1 MTDSIA
7 AALGIY
13 AASFAIAIV
22 SGAFPL
28 VNAEIYLVGVV
39 VATPMDW
46 SHAIV
51 LGVIVGCGQ
60 MVSQSMI
67 FKAAHGVVAIGG
79 RRRRDFEARLER
91 ARARVERWG
100 NKRFAVLCSSA
111 TLGLPPF
118 LLVAAAA
125 GVLEIRFRAF
135 VAIGLVGR
143 SVRFATIGVI
153 AALAN

>member
-1 MTDSIA
+1 MVDSVS

-39 VATPMDW
+39 VATPIDVP
-46 SHAIV
+46 HAIA

-60 MVSQSMI
+60 MVSQSMV
-67 FKAAHGVVAIGG
+67 FKAAHGVVTLGG
-79 RRRRDFEARLER
+79 RRRQNFEERLER
-91 ARARVERWG
+91 ARERVAKWG
-100 NKRFAVLCSSA
+100 NKRLLILSSA
-111 TLGLPPF
+111 ATFGLPPF

-125 GVLEIRFRAF
+125 GVLEIKFRTF
-135 VAIGLVGR
+135 VVVGVIGR

-153 AALAN
+153 AALA